1 MALFDIPDP
10 LFSVSPPLALLVY
23 RIVAVCLGFLIMLSV
38 GLFIWRATLDPV
50 VAQRSVT
57 LTTIGSLGALI
68 ITVNSLVFHEG
79 TNNIACLIYVL
90 GNYVGFS
97 CFLFAYLVK
106 AIRASFLYEQNQ
118 MRILTREGMSRKPEE
133 SVWADSRP
141 PITIDLPFP
150 GSPLSPTPS
159 MALPSDPITMQN
171 LHAHYNYRRRATAGP
186 DMMYQMQSNL
196 FSRNR
201 WHRRQISSSD
211 ESRSNRSMSVSSS
224 MIARPSRTP
233 PPNPDAADN
242 YSRYAEP
249 TEVSM
254 RSDKPLLTL
263 LTRTMEVEEEDDECF
278 VGNGGVDTRENVRL
292 FLMIFFGMML
302 LLMAYLLI
310 VQVFT
315 NSLRINGGTK
325 TCDVVGLSLWENY
338 FLYGLYGFHVVLGTP
353 YTIYILWKASDSF
366 GIREC
371 LLVSVTS
378 MQVAIFLFFGT
389 EILLAQSSKIRTIW
403 GASNWFVVAVLF
415 SHVTAVILPVIKS
428 IARSVSSRKTEKMIQ
443 RQMSVSIGQRARRYR
458 TRQLGGN
465 EIEKLL
471 QEESRRSRVPPQSV
485 EHLNSLGRVVRM
497 GKNGVP
503 IISQRLVFRAVLAD
517 PVCLESFKRFCVK
530 DYTAENPLFWQEWI
544 NLIHSFLDSMR
555 SLSSSPYSTPDSLTR
570 PITKVPANVDKLINY
585 YSSQYYRT
593 VVCIAEKDPFSQ
605 LKDLPVP
612 PNMPAY
618 SGFVRFYKAF
628 IAPDA
633 PNQVNVSSGALQRV
647 VDVFTAGSGGI
658 LRSSSASPMMQYPR
672 NTGYVSAAKSGN
684 RSKYVSLQPTVV
696 TEGSTYVGSASL
708 LAIPQPMKQ
717 PMPAILLG
725 VFNEVRDEV
734 LNNMYQTF
742 RRFVVEGNRT
752 EFEFCRERVVEN
764 LSRALASSSESR

>member
-10 LFSVSPPLALLVY
+10 SFYVSSPLALLVY
-23 RIVAVCLGFLIMLSV
+23 RIVAVCLGFLIILSV

-57 LTTIGSLGALI
+57 LTTIGSLGTLI

-79 TNNIACLIYVL
+79 TNNIPCLLYVL

-106 AIRASFLYEQNQ
+106 AVRASFLYEQNQ
-118 MRILTREGMSRKPEE
+118 MKIMIREAMLRKPEE

-141 PITIDLPFP
+141 PTTIDMPFP
-150 GSPLSPTPS
+150 NSPLSPTPS
-159 MALPSDPITMQN
+159 MAHPNDPVTMQN
-171 LHAHYNYRRRATAGP
+171 LHAHYNYRRRATTGS

-201 WHRRQISSSD
+201 WHRRQLSSSD

-233 PPNPDAADN
+233 PPNADAADN
-242 YSRYAEP
+242 YSRYAAP
-249 TEVSM
+249 TEIST
-254 RSDKPLLTL
+254 RSDKPLLT
-263 LTRTMEVEEEDDECF
+263 RTIELEEDDDECF

-302 LLMAYLLI
+302 LLMIYLLI

-315 NSLRINGGTK
+315 TSLRISGGAK

-371 LLVSVTS
+371 LLVSVTT

-389 EILLAQSSKIRTIW
+389 EILLVQTSKIRTMW
-403 GASNWFVVAVLF
+403 GASNWFVVAVLI
-415 SHVTAVILPVIKS
+415 SHFTAVILPVIKS

-465 EIEKLL
+465 ETEKLL

-517 PVCLESFKRFCVK
+517 PVCLESFKRFCVT

-544 NLIHSFLDSMR
+544 NLVHSFLDSMR
-555 SLSSSPYSTPDSLTR
+555 TYNSSPNSTPGSLTR

-585 YSSQYYRT
+585 YCSQYYRT

-612 PNMPAY
+612 TNMPAY
-618 SGFVRFYKAF
+618 SGFVRFYRAF

-647 VDVFTAGSGGI
+647 VEIFNGGSGG
-658 LRSSSASPMMQYPR
+658 RSASASPMMQYPR
-672 NTGYVSAAKSGN
+672 NTGYVNATKSPN

-708 LAIPQPMKQ
+708 SAMPHPMKL
-717 PMPAILLG
+717 PMPAIRLG

-752 EFEFCRERVVEN
+752 EFQFCRERVVEN
-764 LSRALASSSESR
+764 LSRALASSSEPR